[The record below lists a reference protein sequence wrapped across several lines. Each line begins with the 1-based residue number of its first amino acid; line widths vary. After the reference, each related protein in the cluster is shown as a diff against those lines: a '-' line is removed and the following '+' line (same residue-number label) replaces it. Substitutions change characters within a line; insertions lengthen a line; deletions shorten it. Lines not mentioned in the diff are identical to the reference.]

1 METLIYLD
9 RHLNRDFTIP
19 NWVKE
24 TSYVSFL
31 HVNLW
36 SFKLNHVENYCF
48 RVEFSGEYFTYKLR
62 NIYVQQYYI
71 FYPQIIW
78 KTKVLSIFKANY
90 LEIIQKVKIPYSDAI
105 IIMNPPGELAENKH
119 SPNCL
124 YGWFWII
131 HSHLTSRFL

>member
-1 METLIYLD
+1 MYLD
-9 RHLNRDFTIP
+9 LHLNSSFTIP
-19 NWVKE
+19 NRVKE

-36 SFKLNHVENYCF
+36 SFKLNPIENYCF
-48 RVEFSGEYFTYKLR
+48 REEFSGEYLTYRLR

-78 KTKVLSIFKANY
+78 ETKVLSIFKANY
-90 LEIIQKVKIPYSDAI
+90 LEIIQKIKVPYADAI

-119 SPNCL
+119 FPKCL
-124 YGWFWII
+124 SSWFWII
-131 HSHLTSRFL
+131 HSHPTRWFL